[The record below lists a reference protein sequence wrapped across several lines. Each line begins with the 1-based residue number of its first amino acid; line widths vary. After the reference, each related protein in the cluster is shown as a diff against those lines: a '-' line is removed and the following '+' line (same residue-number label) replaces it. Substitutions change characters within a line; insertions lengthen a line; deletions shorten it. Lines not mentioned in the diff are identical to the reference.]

1 MVGSGRMGHADDGA
15 LRPGRATLANSLHE
29 LVAWTFTIACYMEG
43 TGKTMIRKFSVLGV
57 EVTDLTMEDAVE
69 LLEEIICGPSE
80 DARSLYFVNTHTLNT
95 ATDQPDFRQ
104 VLSRAD
110 YVFGD
115 GTGVRWATRFLH
127 GERLQD
133 NVNGT
138 DLTPR
143 FFADTAGKGY
153 RFYLLGTRPES
164 VPSAA
169 EYARRTFDGWEL
181 VGYHHGYVQEPEASA
196 EVIADINEKRPHM
209 LLVGMGNPLQE
220 CWIDRYLDQ
229 LKVPLCVAVGGLFD
243 YWAGDLVRAPA
254 WVRSVGYE
262 WLHLLVRQ
270 PHKARRY
277 LLGNPQFLLR
287 LAKAKAL
294 GLVGRS

>member
-1 MVGSGRMGHADDGA
+1 M
-15 LRPGRATLANSLHE
+15 LRT
-29 LVAWTFTIACYMEG
+29 
-43 TGKTMIRKFSVLGV
+43 FSVLDV
-57 EVTDLTMEDAVE
+57 EVTDLTMEDAVD
-69 LLEEIICGPSE
+69 LLERLILESDERC
-80 DARSLYFVNTHTLNT
+80 RSIYFVNTHTLNT
-95 ATDQPDFRQ
+95 ATDDADYRS
-104 VLSRAD
+104 VLKRGD

-138 DLTPR
+138 DLTPK

-153 RFYLLGTRPES
+153 RYYLLGTREDTIGR
-164 VPSAA
+164 SA
-169 EYARRTFDGWEL
+169 ERARQMFSGWDQ
-181 VGYHHGYVQEPEASA
+181 VGYHHGYVQDPAASA

-220 CWIDRYLDQ
+220 RWIDRYQ
-229 LKVPLCVAVGGLFD
+229 SELKVPLAIAVGGLFD
-243 YWAGDLVRAPA
+243 YWSGELERAPA
-254 WVRSVGYE
+254 WVRGLGYE
-262 WLHLLVRQ
+262 WLHLLIRQ

-287 LAKAKAL
+287 LAKARAL
-294 GLVGRS
+294 AKLG

>member
-1 MVGSGRMGHADDGA
+1 
-15 LRPGRATLANSLHE
+15 
-29 LVAWTFTIACYMEG
+29 
-43 TGKTMIRKFSVLGV
+43 MIRRFTVLGV
-57 EVTDLTMEDAVE
+57 EVTDLTMNDAIE
-69 LLEEIICGPSE
+69 LLERLMVEEGDRTHSVF
-80 DARSLYFVNTHTLNT
+80 YVNTHTLNT
-95 ATDQPDFRQ
+95 ATDDPDYLR
-104 VLSRAD
+104 VLQRAD

-138 DLTPR
+138 DLTPKL
-143 FFADTAGKGY
+143 FAETAGKGY
-153 RFYLLGTRPES
+153 RYYLLGTREDSIPR
-164 VPSAA
+164 AA
-169 EYARRTFDGWEL
+169 EFARRSFPGWEQ
-181 VGYHHGYVQEPEASA
+181 VGYHHGYVQDPESTA
-196 EVIADINEKRPHM
+196 EVIADINEKKPHM

-220 CWIDRYLDQ
+220 RWIDRNLDQ
-229 LKVPLCVAVGGLFD
+229 LRVPVCMGIGGLFD
-243 YWAGDLVRAPA
+243 YWSGELERAPA
-254 WVRSVGYE
+254 WVRGLGYE

-294 GLVGRS
+294 DKLLG